1 MAISG
6 RDPYPRR
13 DLDGEKYR
21 SCELCGGDYTYYELQ
36 YDALVSAAT
45 VGETVTGGSSGDTG
59 VVVAAAT
66 ESATEGTLELS
77 GVTGGADYL
86 AFTDNE
92 ALTGSSGF
100 AATANHQAILKQYG
114 KLYGEGDLVERDG
127 KYYCKFHYHLKY
139 DYKDKRD
146 DPSMISEE
154 DDD

>member
-13 DLDGEKYR
+13 DLEHDKYHA
-21 SCELCGGDYTYYELQ
+21 CELCGTGYIYYELQ
-36 YDALVSAAT
+36 YDALVADAT
-45 VGETVTGGSSGDTG
+45 VGETITGGSSGDTG
-59 VVVAAAT
+59 VVVSVAT
-66 ESATEGTLELS
+66 ETSTEGTLELS
-77 GVTGGADYL
+77 GVTGASDDL

-92 ALTGSSGF
+92 TLTGSVNF
-100 AATANHQAILKQYG
+100 TATANHQAIAKHYG

-139 DYKDKRD
+139 DYKDKRED
-146 DPSMISEE
+146 SSIISEE